1 MLPDIL
7 LFMTFNPLPYAHLSF
22 LFQSLVKVKFL
33 CPPVSYHIF
42 QCSTHIQPFK
52 FLLLGLKLIFT
63 EMIIELARIGMW
75 VQSAVIK
82 PPDFDYGDSD
92 YRENDDVDKSDYQYG
107 DFGKTQK
114 TTPAPSPAQRT
125 KNLGKGKSAE
135 ALEAEEY
142 FRALQEKQAAQVI
155 TVFYACDREADL
167 YVINEPW
174 VKKNGSF
181 SLNKPRDDAR
191 YAIN

>member
-1 MLPDIL
+1 MLPNIL
-7 LFMTFNPLPYAHLSF
+7 PFMTSNPFPHTPFDSF
-22 LFQSLVKVKFL
+22 LFQSLVKGIFYVL
-33 CPPVSYHIF
+33 MSHIIF
-42 QCSTHIQPFK
+42 SMFQPFK

-82 PPDFDYGDSD
+82 PLDFDYGDLEYPD
-92 YRENDDVDKSDYQYG
+92 NDGLDKSAYQYE

-125 KNLGKGKSAE
+125 KNMGKGKSAE

-142 FRALQEKQAAQVI
+142 FRAKQEKLAAQVI

-167 YVINEPW
+167 YVINEAW

-181 SLNKPRDDAR
+181 SLNNPRDDAR

>member
-1 MLPDIL
+1 M
-7 LFMTFNPLPYAHLSF
+7 FHT
-22 LFQSLVKVKFL
+22 
-33 CPPVSYHIF
+33 
-42 QCSTHIQPFK
+42 QPFK
-52 FLLLGLKLIFT
+52 FLLLGLKFIFT

-75 VQSAVIK
+75 VQSAVIT
-82 PPDFDYGDSD
+82 
-92 YRENDDVDKSDYQYG
+92 DDVDYSNPDYLNINEYDYG

-114 TTPAPSPAQRT
+114 TTPAPSPAQR
-125 KNLGKGKSAE
+125 KINMGKGKSAE

-142 FRALQEKQAAQVI
+142 FRAKQEKLAAQVI

-167 YVINEPW
+167 YVINESW